1 MNEHIAAMENL
12 LRAKKENNKKEPTK
26 SEKNQFRKNW
36 TALVLEDGYTGK
48 AEQFLYDGFGFCG
61 AEPFYQFLKQSDDRE
76 NTIKQLFDGKHY
88 GKNKDVTFRI
98 ITHLFALMLND
109 GASAHLQ
116 EPVIKHFPSACLNKE
131 GKRLG
136 TATKTLEKYFLNV
149 LSPNA
154 VLNPLNEMELNSEVI
169 KSFLSVISALISELE
184 QMDSIKEP
192 ATSNILRIEKWAKE
206 YLGKSGKEG
215 IQSENNAEGVTGTRL
230 ADETKISSTE
240 MKQEIDV
247 NSLDSILNQ
256 AKVLVSQLQQEN
268 DNQKKRITE
277 LKAKEHDNSLKLR
290 EVSKKLEDEKAAV
303 AELRRQKCELESKCQ
318 AKQHEI
324 ENKDRMLSEK
334 DAEIVER
341 IRMSE
346 VLSRDRSRQADES
359 LQRIASKIRV
369 EYRDFKDAV
378 NTPMT
383 VDLGEN
389 LRIQL
394 QSVFEIL
401 EKGGMKIE

>member
-1 MNEHIAAMENL
+1 MNEHIDTMERL
-12 LRAKKENNKKEPTK
+12 LRAKKENSKKESTTT
-26 SEKNQFRKNW
+26 EKNDFMEAW
-36 TALVLEDGYTGK
+36 IGLALENGYPGE
-48 AEQFLYDGFGFCG
+48 AEQFLYEGFRFCG
-61 AEPFYQFLKQSDDRE
+61 AEPFYQLLKRSDNQE
-76 NTIKQLFDGKHY
+76 NIIKQLFEGKFY
-88 GKNKDVTFRI
+88 GKDSNVTFRI
-98 ITHLFALMLND
+98 IMHLFAFMLND
-109 GASAHLQ
+109 GVSAHLQ
-116 EPVIKHFPSACLNKE
+116 APVIKHFDSACLNKE
-131 GKRLG
+131 GTRLG
-136 TATKTLEKYFLNV
+136 TATKTIEKYFLNV
-149 LSPNA
+149 LSPEA
-154 VLNPLNEMELNSEVI
+154 DLKPLNEMELSPGVI
-169 KSFLSVISALISELE
+169 TSFLSVFSSLLNDLK
-184 QMDSIKEP
+184 QKDSIREP
-192 ATSNILRIEKWAKE
+192 AASNIRRIENWAKE
-206 YLGKSGKEG
+206 YLEKSGKEG
-215 IQSENNAEGVTGTRL
+215 IQSGNNAEGVTGTRL
-230 ADETKISSTE
+230 TGEPQIISDE
-240 MKQEIDV
+240 MKKIDV
-247 NSLDSILNQ
+247 NSLSSILNQ
-256 AKVLVSQLQQEN
+256 ANVLASQLQQEN
-268 DNQKKRITE
+268 YTQKKRITE

>member
-1 MNEHIAAMENL
+1 M
-12 LRAKKENNKKEPTK
+12 
-26 SEKNQFRKNW
+26 
-36 TALVLEDGYTGK
+36 
-48 AEQFLYDGFGFCG
+48 
-61 AEPFYQFLKQSDDRE
+61 
-76 NTIKQLFDGKHY
+76 
-88 GKNKDVTFRI
+88 
-98 ITHLFALMLND
+98 HLFAFMLND
-109 GASAHLQ
+109 GVSAHLQ
-116 EPVIKHFPSACLNKE
+116 APVIKHFDSACLNKE
-131 GKRLG
+131 GTRLG
-136 TATKTLEKYFLNV
+136 TATKTIEKYFLNV
-149 LSPNA
+149 LSPEA
-154 VLNPLNEMELNSEVI
+154 DLKPLNEMELSPGVI
-169 KSFLSVISALISELE
+169 TSFLSVFSSLLNDLK
-184 QMDSIKEP
+184 QKDSIREP
-192 ATSNILRIEKWAKE
+192 AASNIRRIENWAKE
-206 YLGKSGKEG
+206 YLEKSGKEG
-215 IQSENNAEGVTGTRL
+215 IQSGNNAEGVTGTRL
-230 ADETKISSTE
+230 TGEPQIISDE
-240 MKQEIDV
+240 MKKIDV
-247 NSLDSILNQ
+247 NSLSSILNQ
-256 AKVLVSQLQQEN
+256 ANVLASQLQQEN
-268 DNQKKRITE
+268 YTQKKRITE
-277 LKAKEHDNSLKLR
+277 LKAREHDNSLKLR
-290 EVSKKLEDEKAAV
+290 EVSKELEDEKAAA

-334 DAEIVER
+334 DAEIAER

>member
-1 MNEHIAAMENL
+1 M
-12 LRAKKENNKKEPTK
+12 
-26 SEKNQFRKNW
+26 
-36 TALVLEDGYTGK
+36 
-48 AEQFLYDGFGFCG
+48 
-61 AEPFYQFLKQSDDRE
+61 
-76 NTIKQLFDGKHY
+76 
-88 GKNKDVTFRI
+88 
-98 ITHLFALMLND
+98 
-109 GASAHLQ
+109 
-116 EPVIKHFPSACLNKE
+116 
-131 GKRLG
+131 G